1 VSRAQLQQELQYNIE
16 MQKATA
22 ADVEQLRG
30 SLDALQAENAKL
42 TNRAAEKDEHITQV
56 RGLGYCFS
64 FNSKN
69 RAHLPGTPCVRC

>member
-22 ADVEQLRG
+22 VDVEQLRG

-42 TNRAAEKDEHITQV
+42 TIRAAEKDEHITQV
-56 RGLGYCFS
+56 RILAIAFLS
-64 FNSKN
+64 TVNK
-69 RAHLPGTPCVRC
+69 RAHLLCAM